1 MMAILKWVLFLSI
14 VEMFCWTTTIK
25 VLNILFTECINPTVD
40 KPASWCLLAT
50 TEIVFVVTQ
59 YFDND

>member
-1 MMAILKWVLFLSI
+1 MAILKWALFLSI
-14 VEMFCWTTTIK
+14 VEMFCWTTTTIK
-25 VLNILFTECINPTVD
+25 VLNILFTERMSCTVD